1 MSEAEMITQNDRAMG
16 AYAAIVASVAAVAA
30 GFGVFARGDGAY
42 QTVTSVRG
50 VTYDMATTGVYA
62 FNAERIVAEGVGWDV
77 FTLFVAVP
85 AMFIAAVAVARGSF
99 RARLFVLGLFGYFLY
114 QYLEYAM
121 TWAFGPLFPV
131 FILAFAGSLVGVM
144 WIGASVVQERVG
156 GGFVEGFPGR
166 AFAVMSMLL
175 SALLVV
181 MWTQRIATGLAGDLE
196 AAGLHGETTM
206 VVQALDLGL
215 VVPIS
220 VLIAAL
226 AWRRTELGRVL
237 ASAFLVMSAAMAAA
251 IVAML
256 LSAGLVA
263 GTFELPP
270 IVIFGAYLVAMA
282 VLGLRMYRPTVLTTA
297 GAGEGVIRWQTR

>member
-1 MSEAEMITQNDRAMG
+1 
-16 AYAAIVASVAAVAA
+16 
-30 GFGVFARGDGAY
+30 
-42 QTVTSVRG
+42 
-50 VTYDMATTGVYA
+50 MATTGVYA

-226 AWRRTELGRVL
+226 AWRRTDLGRVL